1 MWKIHK
7 LTWLVDKQKL
17 GAALK
22 ELGITEKIDGEE
34 DQFVFDKGVSEILLV
49 NGKKIKFEKK
59 SNNRAKVSL

>member
-1 MWKIHK
+1 M
-7 LTWLVDKQKL
+7 
-17 GAALK
+17 K

-34 DQFVFDKGVSEILLV
+34 DQFVFDKGVYEILLV